1 MSTTTIALLAG
12 LGVLLAAAAVAW
24 VRRSRLLA
32 VLLAAVAI
40 AAAARAGTPILLT
53 VGAALA
59 GVVVL
64 ALRRRTRTAAT
75 VSRWG
80 ATARRKSGVA
90 STLDIVR
97 FASFLAVRRKATV
110 VRPSLA
116 ELSRWARVG
125 VRTTE
130 VAVPLC
136 AVGRWRVWSSIED
149 VTLTFG
155 GPRTGKSGWLAGR
168 VIDAP
173 GAVLV
178 TSTRTDLHALT
189 AGLRAR
195 RGPVYVF
202 NAVGLGDLPSTV
214 TFDPLTGCADPV
226 TAAERAADL
235 LAAGAAVGGGGDR
248 AFWDS
253 QARRVLA
260 ALLHAAALGGLPM
273 ATVLEWVANPEGA
286 AREVTSLLRRSPQ
299 TSYVEAA
306 EQFLTTNDRTR
317 TSITATIMPALGWLT
332 SPAACAAATGGTPFD
347 VAMLLRERGTV
358 YLLGAEDGQ
367 TAPLVTALTAHIAR
381 EARRIAARAPGGR
394 LDPPLTLALDEAALI
409 CPVPLESWTADMGG
423 RGVSIIAAFQSRAQV
438 VARWGETGASVI
450 LNNSGSVMVFGGT
463 KDRDDLAYWSA
474 LAGERDEPVVSTDDH
489 GKVTSRT
496 VRKVAVLAPAQ
507 LANLP
512 AGRVVVFRRGMPPAV
527 GRVAMAWNRRDVRAH
542 AKLSHRETAGVV
554 AAAEETART
563 ATQVATWVDDPR
575 PAPGEAGDWAGAPPA
590 SPSRWETDPAGVTR
604 EVPNDGR

>member
-1 MSTTTIALLAG
+1 M
-12 LGVLLAAAAVAW
+12 
-24 VRRSRLLA
+24 
-32 VLLAAVAI
+32 
-40 AAAARAGTPILLT
+40 
-53 VGAALA
+53 
-59 GVVVL
+59 
-64 ALRRRTRTAAT
+64 
-75 VSRWG
+75 
-80 ATARRKSGVA
+80 
-90 STLDIVR
+90 R
-97 FASFLAVRRKATV
+97 FASFLAVRR
-110 VRPSLA
+110 RL
-116 ELSRWARVG
+116 
-125 VRTTE
+125 
-130 VAVPLC
+130 
-136 AVGRWRVWSSIED
+136 
-149 VTLTFG
+149 
-155 GPRTGKSGWLAGR
+155 RTGKSGWLAGR

-189 AGLRAR
+189 VGLRAR

-214 TFDPLTGCADPV
+214 TFDPLTGCNDPV

-235 LAAGAAVGGGGDR
+235 LAAGATVGGGGDR

-260 ALLHAAALGGLPM
+260 ALLHAAALGRLSM

-347 VAMLLRERGTV
+347 VATLLRERGTV

-409 CPVPLESWTADMGG
+409 SPVPLESWTADMGG

-438 VARWGETGASVI
+438 IARWGETGASVI

-474 LAGERDEPVVSTDDH
+474 LARSTSGTSTPCCRRAGHGTPPWSKSCGGYARPTEPPTRQRAPR
-489 GKVTSRT
+489 GATSGT
-496 VRKVAVLAPAQ
+496 GTTASAPAWSS
-507 LANLP
+507 ASTRPSGAATWPATGSTATAAPLP
-512 AGRVVVFRRGMPPAV
+512 GRWRPW
-527 GRVAMAWNRRDVRAH
+527 RVPQTRSRAH
-542 AKLSHRETAGVV
+542 GPNTEQHQNRPQSRPTRQTNTTENST
-554 AAAEETART
+554 ER
-563 ATQVATWVDDPR
+563 ATNEHQDRST
-575 PAPGEAGDWAGAPPA
+575 
-590 SPSRWETDPAGVTR
+590 TR
-604 EVPNDGR
+604 RQE

>member
-1 MSTTTIALLAG
+1 MSTTTIALLVG
-12 LGVLLAAAAVAW
+12 LGALLTAAAVAW
-24 VRRSRLLA
+24 VRRARLLSI
-32 VLLAAVAI
+32 LLAAVAL
-40 AAAARAGTPILLT
+40 AAAARAGVLLLLGT
-53 VGAALA
+53 AAVLA
-59 GVVVL
+59 AVVVL
-64 ALRRRTRTAAT
+64 ALRRRTRTAAI

-90 STLDIVR
+90 STWDIVR

-116 ELSRWARVG
+116 ELSRWARLRVS
-125 VRTTE
+125 TTE
-130 VAVPLC
+130 VAVALC

-189 AGLRAR
+189 AGLRGR

-202 NAVGLGDLPSTV
+202 NAVGLGDLASTV

-226 TAAERAADL
+226 AAAERAADL
-235 LAAGAAVGGGGDR
+235 LAAGGTAGGGGDR

-260 ALLHAAALGGLPM
+260 ALLHAAALGGLRM

-332 SPAACAAATGGTPFD
+332 SPAACAAATGGTPFEC
-347 VAMLLRERGTV
+347 AT
-358 YLLGAEDGQ
+358 
-367 TAPLVTALTAHIAR
+367 
-381 EARRIAARAPGGR
+381 RRCCCRMEVRDRPFLCRRSGEVK
-394 LDPPLTLALDEAALI
+394 LEAA
-409 CPVPLESWTADMGG
+409 
-423 RGVSIIAAFQSRAQV
+423 
-438 VARWGETGASVI
+438 
-450 LNNSGSVMVFGGT
+450 
-463 KDRDDLAYWSA
+463 
-474 LAGERDEPVVSTDDH
+474 
-489 GKVTSRT
+489 
-496 VRKVAVLAPAQ
+496 
-507 LANLP
+507 
-512 AGRVVVFRRGMPPAV
+512 
-527 GRVAMAWNRRDVRAH
+527 
-542 AKLSHRETAGVV
+542 
-554 AAAEETART
+554 
-563 ATQVATWVDDPR
+563 
-575 PAPGEAGDWAGAPPA
+575 
-590 SPSRWETDPAGVTR
+590 
-604 EVPNDGR
+604 